1 MIKTLIK
8 IIGKRNYLKLEQLK
22 KTIFPTKYDKQQ
34 KTFFEQ
40 QVRFYASFIRENNL
54 CFDIGGNVGDK
65 AAIFLNLNAK
75 VVIVEPQDSCVKI
88 LNEKFGD
95 MAIILQKGAGSLNT
109 IKEFYVANNSQISSF
124 EKDWITDLK
133 DTRFTDV
140 VVQKVENIEIITLD
154 NLIETYGNP
163 DFIKIDVEGY
173 ELEVLKGLNKK
184 FTMLSFEY
192 AVPEKLEDAIKCLVL
207 LKNKYTGLT
216 CNYTVGNCPAAF
228 NLNNWVSID
237 EMLNYVQEDY
247 FRNSFAGDIFVK
259 NLQV

>member
-1 MIKTLIK
+1 MIKTLLK
-8 IIGKRNYLKLEQLK
+8 IIGKRNYLKLEKFK
-22 KTIFPTKYDKQQ
+22 KSIFPTKHDKQQ
-34 KTFFEQ
+34 KVFFER
-40 QVRFYASFIRENNL
+40 QVKFYASFIDKNDM

-65 AAIFLNLNAK
+65 AAIFLHLNAK
-75 VVIVEPQDSCVKI
+75 VIIVEPQDSCVKM
-88 LNEKFGD
+88 LNEKFGGK
-95 MAIILQKGAGSLNT
+95 AIILQKGAGSLNT

-124 EKDWITDLK
+124 EKDWVTDLK
-133 DTRFTDV
+133 DTRFTNV
-140 VVQKVENIEIITLD
+140 VVEKIENIEIVTLD
-154 NLIETYGNP
+154 SLIETYGNP

-192 AVPEKLEDAIKCLVL
+192 AVPEKLEEAIKCLEL

-228 NLNNWVSID
+228 NLHNWVPID
-237 EMLNYVQEDY
+237 EMLKYVQEDY
-247 FRNSFAGDIFVK
+247 FKNSFAGDIFVK